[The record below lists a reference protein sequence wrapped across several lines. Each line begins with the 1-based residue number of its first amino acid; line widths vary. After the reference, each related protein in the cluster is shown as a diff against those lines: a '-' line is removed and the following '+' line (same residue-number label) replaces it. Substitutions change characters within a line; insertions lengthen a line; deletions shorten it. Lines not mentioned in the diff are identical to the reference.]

1 MLDNVQDQNVGSV
14 WPGPLLSFFIRR
26 NPTSK
31 ESTNVTKLISNL
43 LSGYDKKLRPNF
55 GGKNTILYRCFYQL
69 LKAHAIFASFFI
81 PSERKVG
88 GLEPENEFLDTI
100 TNGALW

>member
-1 MLDNVQDQNVGSV
+1 MLNQNVGSV
-14 WPGPLLSFFIRR
+14 WPGPLLSFFIRS

-81 PSERKVG
+81 PSGRKFG
-88 GLEPENEFLDTI
+88 GLKPENEFLDTI